1 MPRITFARDIVSLS
15 PQVALEKTL
24 EAARRW
30 GPEGVLAFDL
40 DSTLFDNRP
49 RQAKIVRDFGKA
61 RGLSVLQACK
71 PEYFISGWDLESAL
85 FRCGLSQEELKACL
99 AQVRQFWQERFFT
112 NAYCIE
118 DVPIPGAKKY
128 LDACL
133 KTSAQL
139 VFVTGRPE
147 DMEEGTIACL
157 KKHGMP
163 TPGGR
168 VHLLMKPLEQK
179 DDDLFKRQAH
189 SRIASLGELIA
200 VFDNEPTHINDYAQQ
215 FPDAFVFWLDT
226 GHSGRDVELRPGI
239 VALSNFEAY
248 STEVSRGSP

>member
-1 MPRITFARDIVSLS
+1 MTFADDLAALS
-15 PQVALEKTL
+15 PHVALQRTL

-61 RGLSVLQACK
+61 RGLSLLQACK
-71 PEYFISGWDLESAL
+71 PEYFVSGWDLENAL
-85 FRCGLSQEELKACL
+85 LRCGLSQEELRACL
-99 AQVRQFWQERFFT
+99 AEVRQFWRERFFT
-112 NAYCIE
+112 SAYCLE

-139 VFVTGRPE
+139 AFITGRPDE
-147 DMEEGTIACL
+147 MEEGTIACL

-168 VHLLMKPLEQK
+168 VHLLMKPSEET
-179 DDDLFKRQAH
+179 DDDAFKRQAH
-189 SRIASLGELIA
+189 SRVSSLGELIA
-200 VFDNEPTHINDYAQQ
+200 VFDNEPTHINDYARQ
-215 FPDAFVFWLDT
+215 FPDAFAFWLDT
-226 GHSGRDVELRPGI
+226 GHSGRDVQLSPDIIVLRD
-239 VALSNFEAY
+239 FEIY
-248 STEVSRGSP
+248 G